1 MGYFKLRTGFLGTLL
16 LLTINCAPGLAQS
29 IPQIEKFTEVNGDF
43 QDINGVQQDEVG
55 NLWIASTAHIE
66 KYNSRGSEFFNIFKG
81 LPENTGKINS
91 IFIDSRDDIWVGV
104 ENGLLKFD
112 PGKNLFVAIASE
124 RPSTQSN
131 IQRITEGENGD
142 LWIGARNGIWKYA
155 GEKLSLVTF
164 FPREQSVHQ
173 LLYVN
178 RQIVFGTS
186 KGLFVMDENSNKYK
200 KVSLAGSR
208 ELNVQSLLF
217 TGEFYLIGTLEDGL
231 YRTFPNFLVT
241 EKIYSLPY
249 SSQKL
254 PISGLSQDRSGNFYI
269 ATKGDG
275 LLILNRDLKLV
286 SHYIVQEDN
295 NFSISDNTINGLFL
309 DRHNTLWIS
318 TDSGQ
323 INSLNL
329 RENNFEFLRHDPKK
343 FASLADN
350 YTTAIAEDRN
360 GNIWIGNRQGLSI
373 WNPKNDSWQ
382 HLKNLSFSQQ
392 SNIPDVI
399 KDLKADEMH
408 MWVATSNDGIYKV
421 NINTLLR
428 AHYSVDSRVKTGL
441 RNVKALLVDSNKN
454 IWAGGE
460 AGNLIKIKGN
470 DEIEN
475 FPLND
480 IEALRQLSTGDIIA
494 AGRNGVFKIE
504 KNSNKAISLNKL
516 RPNAQSLPYF
526 GINAISETSAGEI
539 LLATEG
545 AGIIIYEPV
554 SNSYKLVNVAGGL
567 PSNRVQG
574 LIVQEGN
581 DIWAGTSKGLVN
593 FRVGNP
599 QDMRIYDKE
608 DGLLSPVFTRGS
620 FARLDNKL
628 AFGTFKGVS
637 IFSPDKLKSKP
648 QSVPGLVIGAV
659 EVDSKNKKGKKI
671 RSVGGGGEL
680 NLEHDE
686 NSLRFNFYGVEPGM
700 DRQINYSWKLEGYDV
715 EWSRPGTQN
724 QVNYANLPPGN
735 YAFLVKA
742 GTENGGWSQAEK
754 ISIEISGP
762 WWLSP
767 AAITGY
773 ALALLLLLI
782 IPFLLTKVGKK
793 RRIKKARSQVYK
805 NISQEIGTP
814 LTILLAS
821 LENIS
826 EEKGTGN
833 SHRIRGIV
841 SRLKE
846 LLDPILNF
854 QNINFSRI
862 SQEPGITRISV
873 KRFMQELVKDLEPL
887 LKQKGLEIIVNNQ
900 WNQEYF
906 FYDVNYLN
914 KIFFNIIS
922 NSVKYSFQDGKIIIN
937 LIKTNKGDLKVQIAD
952 NGTGLPY
959 EDQKV
964 IREYYRNPKAVS
976 SKGNAGEVNLLYVKD
991 LIEKLGGSIGF
1002 ESSKDQGT
1010 TFTLILKNYNKAE
1023 VKKGTQPDNELTDSP
1038 VAMLE
1043 EQPLVESPSVAAIE
1057 TTIEPLEE
1065 TRQTLSRE
1073 ARQGRIKIIIAED
1086 NDELRK
1092 VFAASLRKLGDV
1104 YEAQNGAQAFELA
1117 TKLNPSIIIADLEMP
1132 GMDGLALNKAL
1143 RNDPALDLIPLYLMI
1158 PESGKLQFP
1167 DNTGN
1172 ELLNII
1178 KKPVNIDVLLEMIA
1192 EKLEMSLPVPFA
1204 NANLSARNSRLL
1216 KQGIEDDVLS
1226 RLEKFIVQ
1234 NITTISFT
1242 EEEIAAALGITPV
1255 TLSSRLRE
1263 RTGLS
1268 IHDFVIKTKLEF
1280 AKALIAAG
1288 NFDLAEV
1295 SRLSGFRNKDLFFSA
1310 FKKHFGFMPGTII
1323 EK

>member
-1 MGYFKLRTGFLGTLL
+1 MGYFKLRIGVFGAILL
-16 LLTINCAPGLAQS
+16 LIFNFAPGLAQG

-81 LPENTGKINS
+81 LPENTGRINS
-91 IFIDSRDDIWVGV
+91 IFIDSRDDIWVGA

-112 PGKNLFVAIASE
+112 PGKNLFLAIASE

-155 GEKLSLVTF
+155 GEKLSLISF
-164 FPREQSVHQ
+164 FPTEQSVHQ

-208 ELNVQSLLF
+208 EFNVQSLLF

-254 PISGLSQDRSGNFYI
+254 PISGLSHHRSGNFYI

-373 WNPKNDSWQ
+373 WNPNNDSWR
-382 HLKNLSFSQQ
+382 HVKNLSFSRQ

-399 KDLKADEMH
+399 KDLQADDMH
-408 MWVATSNDGIYKV
+408 MWVATSNDGVYKV

-428 AHYSVDSRVKTGL
+428 AHYSVDSKIKTGL

-460 AGNLIKIKGN
+460 AGNLIKIKQN

-475 FPLND
+475 FQVND
-480 IEALRQLSTGDIIA
+480 IEALRQLSSGDIIA

-504 KNSNKAISLNKL
+504 KNSSKAITINKL

-526 GINAISETSAGEI
+526 GINAISETAAGEI

-545 AGIIIYEPV
+545 AGIIIYDPAA
-554 SNSYKLVNVAGGL
+554 NSYKVVNVAAGL

-574 LIVQEGN
+574 LIVQEGD

-686 NSLRFNFYGVEPGM
+686 NSLRFNFYGVEPGI

-715 EWSRPGTQN
+715 DWSRPAN
-724 QVNYANLPPGN
+724 QTEVNYANLPPGN

-742 GTENGGWSQAEK
+742 GTKNGGWSQVEK
-754 ISIEISGP
+754 ISITISGP

-767 AAITGY
+767 TAITGF

-782 IPFLLTKVGKK
+782 LPLLLIKVGKK
-793 RRIKKARSQVYK
+793 RRIKKARSQVYR

-826 EEKGTGN
+826 EEKETGN

-841 SRLKE
+841 TRLKE
-846 LLDPILNF
+846 VLDPILNF
-854 QNINFSRI
+854 KNVNFGKI
-862 SQEPGITRISV
+862 SKEPGITRISV

-959 EDQKV
+959 EDQKI
-964 IREYYRNPKAVS
+964 IREYYRNSKSFS
-976 SKGNAGEVNLLYVKD
+976 SKGNVGEVNLLYVKD

-1002 ESSKDQGT
+1002 ESMKDQGT

-1023 VKKGTQPDNELTDSP
+1023 VKKGIPTAVDLAESP
-1038 VAMLE
+1038 IAKTE
-1043 EQPLVESPSVAAIE
+1043 EHPVLDSPSVVQE
-1057 TTIEPLEE
+1057 TKPVLEE
-1065 TRQTLSRE
+1065 EVQHTPISEVTQD
-1073 ARQGRIKIIIAED
+1073 RIRIIIAED

-1104 YEAQNGAQAFELA
+1104 YEAQNGAEAFELA
-1117 TKLNPSIIIADLEMP
+1117 TKLIPTIIIADLEMP
-1132 GMDGLALNKAL
+1132 GLDGLALNKVL
-1143 RNDPALDLIPLYLMI
+1143 RNDPALEMIPLYLMI
-1158 PESGKLQFP
+1158 PEKGKLQFP
-1167 DNTGN
+1167 ENTGN
-1172 ELLNII
+1172 EILNII

-1192 EKLEMSLPVPFA
+1192 EKLEMSLPVPFT
-1204 NANLSARNSRLL
+1204 NANLSARNSRLM
-1216 KQGIEDDVLS
+1216 KQGIDDDVLS
-1226 RLEKFIVQ
+1226 RIEKFIIH
-1234 NITTISFT
+1234 NITTTSFT

-1268 IHDFVIKTKLEF
+1268 AQEFVIKTKLEF

-1310 FKKHFGFMPGTII
+1310 FKKHFGLMPGTII